1 MNEKDCAAA
10 YQELVEI
17 LNEHEL
23 GWIAEKVARLIEEG
37 KTSLNYPEWRTDPHL
52 DFEEFTAREQLFI
65 LIDNIEYAVVE
76 PVAIA
81 GEVSEFLISQ
91 GLEPKIIRSNG
102 KTETVKDLR
111 PEIVK
116 PQVQN
121 ALELKEFL
129 EELRQDALNN
139 AAA

>member
-1 MNEKDCAAA
+1 MDEKECAAA

-23 GWIAEKVARLIEEG
+23 GWIAEKVARAIEEG
-37 KTSLNYPEWRTDPHL
+37 KTSLNYAEWKKDPHL
-52 DFEEFTAREQLFI
+52 EWEEFTAREQLFI
-65 LIDNIEYAVVE
+65 LIDTIEHTVVE

-116 PQVQN
+116 PQLQN
-121 ALELKEFL
+121 ALGLKEFL
-129 EELRQDALNN
+129 EELRQEALNN
-139 AAA
+139 VN